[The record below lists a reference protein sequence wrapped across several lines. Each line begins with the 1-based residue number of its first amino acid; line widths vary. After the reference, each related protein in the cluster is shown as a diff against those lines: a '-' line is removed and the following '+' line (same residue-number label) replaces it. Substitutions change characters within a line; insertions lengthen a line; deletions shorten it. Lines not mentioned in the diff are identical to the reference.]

1 MLEVYP
7 EEHLSFSDSDG
18 GCAINVSENFVLLH
32 PPGKIDLSMLWQ
44 EFTQTLRQ
52 EFRTLLVMEYGEVV
66 QRYGNLNLNEK
77 HIKDR
82 WHTPFGLLS
91 RGVDDRLHIL
101 ENRAVV
107 QALIKL
113 GVVPALT
120 PHGRPRQNIP
130 RESGTVTQVLAGL
143 PADTRIQVIDLVLSG
158 DLDDA
163 FRLSQRDLLGLSAL
177 KRTVLSRDTSTVEAL
192 RHIADQMERNVAPVP
207 KIKGASAA
215 KGTGRSYAPIW
226 FSQFLAARGIWLFPM
241 RMYDRL
247 LAFWPDHF
255 RPLLLTMSV
264 PAHSRDI
271 ADAVLGSISRDLT
284 SLRQVPAVFAMA
296 ALSSNMWSE
305 RRFCSAGLFHMK
317 AHLGAPDGGRS
328 ASINHVYKF
337 LMSCFDV
344 DVLQRDEARLM
355 DGRKNLSSIQ
365 AFRWVDYPSKSNLR
379 KVCRILEREWS
390 DVAVPQHTRLLAAEI
405 RELLPTFKVQH
416 MKQVRNAVELFLIY
430 TLLLTEDRRVSRLR
444 DIRRYDHVRSET
456 TMEETFFEF
465 LLTRCSDVGSHSARA
480 SISKMSQLWKAGA
493 LRDGY
498 DRDLPCPFDTSF
510 DRMPKK
516 GGRKGRAGRALDQ
529 EVVDILIELNRKDDY
544 GFARSLGLYEFNV
557 RDVATGEYSTVFW
570 PAVAIAA
577 DISLRTG
584 HRLRSIRWLDSG
596 EGDERLYDPVTMT
609 DQPNMLSCAMPGRQM
624 FAVRRLR
631 LDDDKRTEVNAMYL
645 CVAKGG
651 PYETAYLPP
660 ELIEPI
666 CKMRDLQIRFNPM
679 KAPVASIDNKDRV
692 AETQDDLFAPVFP
705 VLRFPGTFQDVVSDA
720 RARAYYKALLKM
732 AQPIVNKRLGRDYPL
747 VDLEADLVLATYH
760 DNRRSFVT
768 NNDEAGIPIAVS
780 RVHLGHAA
788 DATTHKY
795 NRVRD
800 RRIHGLGQLAT
811 YDADLLEGL
820 ADNRPDALQQIGA
833 QVEAVSGKD
842 SPQAS
847 RFREMR
853 KGGRFPPLD
862 IFMHCLCLGGDCAT
876 GGRKGSQAIPVFR
889 PRACGGCTYSGRTW
903 AQRAGVVNRINL
915 LKIELRMSGNASAE
929 LNRTIARLEADGQPV
944 QALARNA
951 ASEETLRR
959 NLANEL
965 RLEQD
970 HLKRLD
976 IAAKAARL
984 AGRSPSSVVLLNSE
998 FDLSKVETEE
1008 RRVHDFEM
1016 LQIVMKDAVLI
1027 PAARVE
1033 LPPVVTFELERQVR
1047 SILRANR
1054 LEHVLHRIPEGEKI
1068 ESLVAIGDIFLDLF
1082 GEVEDFQR
1090 VLDDSA
1096 KDMPQPAIE
1105 NLAAAIEEAATK
1117 PRRDGTL
1124 QAARLLNALE
1134 GNAS

>member
-1 MLEVYP
+1 MLEIYP
-7 EEHLSFSDSDG
+7 EEHLFYSDADG
-18 GCAINVSENFVLLH
+18 GCAINVSEDVVLLR
-32 PPGKIDLSMLWQ
+32 PPAKIDLTLLWR
-44 EFTQTLRQ
+44 EFMQTLRH
-52 EFRTLLVMEYGEVV
+52 ELRTLLTMEYGKVV
-66 QRYGNLNLNEK
+66 QRYGNLNLNEE
-77 HIKDR
+77 HVRAR
-82 WHTPFGLLS
+82 WHTPFGLLA
-91 RGVDDRLHIL
+91 RGAGDKLQIF
-101 ENRAVV
+101 ENGPVV

-113 GVVPALT
+113 QVIPART

-130 RESGTVTQVLAGL
+130 RECGTATQVLAGL
-143 PADTRIQVIDLVLSG
+143 SAETRVRVIDLVLRG
-158 DLDDA
+158 DLDA
-163 FRLSQRDLLGLSAL
+163 AIRFSQRDMLGLSAL
-177 KRTVLSRDTSTVEAL
+177 KRKMLSRDVSTAGAL
-192 RHIADQMERNVAPVP
+192 RHLAGEMERNIAPVRQ
-207 KIKGASAA
+207 IKGASAA

-226 FSQFLAARGIWLFPM
+226 FSQFLAARGVWLLPL
-241 RMYDRL
+241 RIYDRL

-264 PAHSRDI
+264 PPHSRDI
-271 ADAVLGSISRDLT
+271 ADAVLGSVSRDLT
-284 SLRQVPAVFAMA
+284 SLRQVPNVFVMA
-296 ALSSNMWSE
+296 ALCSTMWSE
-305 RRFCSAGLFHMK
+305 RRFCSTALFHMK
-317 AHLGAPDGGRS
+317 AHLGTTNGGRS
-328 ASINHVYKF
+328 ASINHIYRF
-337 LMSCFDV
+337 LVPFFDV
-344 DVLQRDEARLM
+344 NMLQRGEARLM

-365 AFRWVDYPSKSNLR
+365 AFRWVDHPAKTNLR
-379 KVCRILEREWS
+379 KVSRILEREWS
-390 DVAVPQHTRLLAAEI
+390 DVVVPQHTRLLAAEI
-405 RELLPTFKVQH
+405 RELLPTFQVQQ
-416 MKQVRNAVELFLIY
+416 MRPVRNAIELFLIY
-430 TLLLTEDRRVSRLR
+430 TLLLSDDRRVSRLR
-444 DIRRYDHVRSET
+444 DIRRHEHVRSET
-456 TMEETFFEF
+456 TRYETFFEF
-465 LLTRCSDVGSHSARA
+465 LLTRCSDVGSDSARA
-480 SISKMSQLWKAGA
+480 SISKMNQVWKAAA
-493 LRDGY
+493 LRNGY
-498 DRDLPCPFDTSF
+498 DRDLPCPFDPLF
-510 DRMPKK
+510 DRMPTK
-516 GGRKGRAGRALDQ
+516 GGSKGRAGRALDQ

-544 GFARSLGLYEFNV
+544 GFARSLGWYEFNV
-557 RDVATGEYSTVFW
+557 RDVATGLYSTVFW

-596 EGDERLYDPVTMT
+596 EGDERSYDPVTMT
-609 DQPNMLSCAMPGRQM
+609 DQPNRLPCAMPGRQM
-624 FAVRRLR
+624 FAIRRLR
-631 LDDDKRTEVNAMYL
+631 LDDDTRTEVNAMYL

-666 CKMRDLQIRFNPM
+666 CTMRDLQIRFNPL
-679 KAPVASIDNKDRV
+679 KAPVASVDNKDRV

-705 VLRFPGTFQDVVSDA
+705 VLRFPETFQDVVSDG
-720 RARAYYKALLKM
+720 RARGYYKALLKM
-732 AQPIVNKRLGRDYPL
+732 GQPIVNELLGREYPL

-768 NNDEAGIPIAVS
+768 NQDEAGTPIAVS
-780 RVHLGHAA
+780 RVHLGQAG
-788 DATTHKY
+788 DATTHLY

-800 RRIHGLGQLAT
+800 RRIHGLAQVAT
-811 YDADLLEGL
+811 YDADLLEGV
-820 ADNRPDALQQIGA
+820 AGNRPDALQRIAA

-862 IFMHCLCLGGDCAT
+862 IFMHGLCLGGDCAT
-876 GGRKGSQAIPVFR
+876 GARKGNQAIPVFR
-889 PRACGGCTYSGRTW
+889 PRACGGCIFSGRTW

-929 LNRTIARLEADGQPV
+929 LNRTIAKLEADGQPV

-976 IAAKAARL
+976 VAAKAARL

-998 FDLSKVETEE
+998 FDFDKVETEE

-1016 LQIVMKDAVLI
+1016 LHIVMKDAVLI

-1033 LPPVVTFELERQVR
+1033 LPPVVPFELERQVR

-1068 ESLVAIGDIFLDLF
+1068 ESLVALGDIFLDLF

-1090 VLDDSA
+1090 VLDESA
-1096 KDMPQPAIE
+1096 KDMPQSAIE
-1105 NLAAAIEEAATK
+1105 DLAAVIEEAATK

-1124 QAARLLNALE
+1124 QAARLLQSLE
-1134 GNAS
+1134 GGGS